1 MAPEQLRVGDWRDV
15 LADVDQVDTLMTDP
29 PFSARTHAGA
39 RTTAGLERGDPDSET
54 KGIQFAAWDAF
65 DVADFVEGW
74 APRVRAW
81 FVALTDHVLWPV
93 YEAHLQRAGLIV
105 FHPVPCVIRNMT
117 VRQLGDGPA
126 SWAVWAVVARRPGYL
141 DPTATARDAA
151 QTRIAGTGKRRRQ
164 AGGELVEVTP
174 RPADQPTRIWRALP
188 GAYVVDR
195 QRGGGG
201 GGRGKPES
209 LEAALVRDYSNPGDL
224 VCDPCAGR
232 GGFLVAALAAGRRA
246 VGAEL
251 DPAVAADAR
260 ARLANF
266 QPILL

>member
-1 MAPEQLRVGDWRDV
+1 MSAEALRVGDWREALV
-15 LADVDQVDTLMTDP
+15 DVDQVDTLMSDP

-39 RTTAGLERGDPDSET
+39 RTTAGLELGNPETETRGIEFD
-54 KGIQFAAWDAF
+54 AWDAF

-93 YEAHLQRAGLIV
+93 YERHLQRFGLLV
-105 FHPVPCVIRNMT
+105 FHPIPCVIRNMT
-117 VRQLGDGPA
+117 VRQMGDGPA

-141 DPTATARDAA
+141 DPTAVAVDARQIKID
-151 QTRIAGTGKRRRQ
+151 GTGKRRKR
-164 AGGELVEVTP
+164 ADGSIVEVTP

-188 GAYVVDR
+188 GAYVVER
-195 QRGGGG
+195 EHGG
-201 GGRGKPES
+201 GGRGKPAN

-246 VGAEL
+246 VGAEI
-251 DPAVAADAR
+251 DPEVAAAAR
-260 ARLANF
+260 DRLASNL
-266 QPILL
+266 QPLLL

>member
-1 MAPEQLRVGDWRDV
+1 MADHLRVGDWRVV
-15 LADVDQVDTLMTDP
+15 LADVDQVDTLLTDP

-39 RTTAGLERGDPDSET
+39 RTTAGLELGNPETETRGIAFE
-54 KGIQFAAWDAF
+54 AWDAF
-65 DVADFVEGW
+65 DVADFVDAW

-93 YEAHLQRAGLIV
+93 YEARLQRAGFLT
-105 FHPVPCVIRNMT
+105 FHPIPCVIRNMT
-117 VRQLGDGPA
+117 VRQMGDGPA

-141 DPTATARDAA
+141 DPGAVARDAR
-151 QTRIAGTGKRRRQ
+151 QTRIDGTGKRRKR
-164 AGGELVEVTP
+164 ADGTIADVTP
-174 RPADQPTRIWRALP
+174 RPADAPTRIWRALD

-195 QRGGGG
+195 GRSGG
-201 GGRGKPES
+201 GGRGKPAD
-209 LEAALVRDYSNPGDL
+209 LEAALVRDYSNPGWL

-232 GGFLVAALAAGRRA
+232 GGFLVAAAAAGRRY

-251 DPAVAADAR
+251 DPAVAATAAD
-260 ARLANF
+260 RLANL